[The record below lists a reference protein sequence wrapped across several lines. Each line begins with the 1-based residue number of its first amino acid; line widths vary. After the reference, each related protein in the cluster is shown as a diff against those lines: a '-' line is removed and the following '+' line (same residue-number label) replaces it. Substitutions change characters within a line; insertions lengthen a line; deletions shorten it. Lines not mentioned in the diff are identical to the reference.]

1 MPSPHSKTEL
11 IAQLA
16 DIQRGLADTIVSAS
30 EDRLTASHG
39 DSWSGADYLK
49 HLILTIKPLAKALG
63 LPPDRLRAMFG
74 QPDHASRPYDVV
86 VAAYQKRLDEGVRA
100 EDYPVVV
107 PAVYRMPDSITS
119 LKDYLLDTW
128 NDSNTRLLTALDN
141 WDETDLDA
149 YQLPHPAI
157 GAITVREMLFFT
169 IHHNTLHWHDIQ
181 AAVR

>member
-16 DIQRGLADTIVSAS
+16 DIQHNLADTVRSAS
-30 EDRLTASHG
+30 EDRLTVTSG
-39 DSWSGADYLK
+39 DDWSGADYLK
-49 HLILTIKPLAKALG
+49 HLILTIKPLAKALS

-74 QPDHASRPYDVV
+74 QPGHPSKSYDSI
-86 VAAYQKRLDEGVRA
+86 VAAYQKRLDEGIRA

-107 PAVYRMPDSITS
+107 PAVYRMPDTVTS
-119 LKDYLLDTW
+119 LKDYLLETW
-128 NDSNTRLLTALDN
+128 NDSNTRLLAALDN
-141 WDETDLDA
+141 WDDTDLDA

-157 GAITVREMLFFT
+157 GSITVREMLFFT